1 MLSRRPANFATPPIL
16 TISCLRPSA
25 RDQLAILDP
34 ESKPMKQALI
44 LIACLLSTAAA
55 VGQYDL
61 NRLELGIH
69 DLVEV
74 KTLTGITL
82 VVDPTKIVMAYA
94 LPRLSGRGAA
104 ITNIVG
110 LAGGAQEIDEPA
122 YDLLERLRLKPY
134 FVALTLPDGVSVWI
148 KASAISFLRATET
161 WDHTRSEAKSAV
173 SIHGRSIFVKETV
186 STIRD
191 AINALRRQNRP
202 LDGRD

>member
-1 MLSRRPANFATPPIL
+1 
-16 TISCLRPSA
+16 
-25 RDQLAILDP
+25 
-34 ESKPMKQALI
+34 MKQALI
-44 LIACLLSTAAA
+44 LIACLLSIAEAA
-55 VGQYDL
+55 GQDV

-94 LPRLSGRGAA
+94 LPRPSGRGAA

-110 LAGGAQEIDEPA
+110 LAAGPQEVDEPVN
-122 YDLLERLRLKPY
+122 DLLERLSLKPY
-134 FVALTLPDGVSVWI
+134 FVTLTLPDGVSVWM
-148 KASAISFLRATET
+148 KASAISFLRATEV

-173 SIHGRSIFVKETV
+173 SIHGHPIFVKETI

-191 AINALRRQNRP
+191 AINTLRRQNRP
-202 LDGRD
+202 LDGQDLAPIHAPARP

>member
-1 MLSRRPANFATPPIL
+1 
-16 TISCLRPSA
+16 
-25 RDQLAILDP
+25 
-34 ESKPMKQALI
+34 MKQAWI
-44 LIACLLSTAAA
+44 LIACLLSTAEAA
-55 VGQYDL
+55 GQDL

-69 DLVEV
+69 DLVDV

-94 LPRLSGRGAA
+94 LPRTSGRGAA

-110 LAGGAQEIDEPA
+110 LAGGPQEIDEPA
-122 YDLLERLRLKPY
+122 NDLLERLSLKPY

-161 WDHTRSEAKSAV
+161 WDHIRSEAKSAV
-173 SIHGRSIFVKETV
+173 NIYGRPIFVKETV

-202 LDGRD
+202 LGERDYPVQGPPRT

>member
-1 MLSRRPANFATPPIL
+1 M
-16 TISCLRPSA
+16 
-25 RDQLAILDP
+25 
-34 ESKPMKQALI
+34 EQALI
-44 LIACLLSTAAA
+44 LFACLLSTAAA
-55 VGQYDL
+55 GQDL

-94 LPRLSGRGAA
+94 LPRPSGRGAA

-110 LAGGAQEIDEPA
+110 LAGGPQEIDEPA
-122 YDLLERLRLKPY
+122 NDLLERLSLKPY

-148 KASAISFLRATET
+148 KASAISFLRATEA
-161 WDHTRSEAKSAV
+161 WDHTRPEAKSAV
-173 SIHGRSIFVKETV
+173 SIHGRPIFVKETV

-191 AINALRRQNRP
+191 AINALRRQNRQ
-202 LDGRD
+202 LEGKD

>member
-1 MLSRRPANFATPPIL
+1 
-16 TISCLRPSA
+16 
-25 RDQLAILDP
+25 
-34 ESKPMKQALI
+34 MKQAWI

-55 VGQYDL
+55 GQDL

-94 LPRLSGRGAA
+94 SPRPSGRGAA

-110 LAGGAQEIDEPA
+110 LAGGPQEIDEPPN
-122 YDLLERLRLKPY
+122 DLLERLSLKPY
-134 FVALTLPDGVSVWI
+134 FVVLTLPDGVSVWM
-148 KASAISFLRATET
+148 KASAISFLRATEV

-173 SIHGRSIFVKETV
+173 SIHGRPIFVKETV

-191 AINALRRQNRP
+191 AINALRRKNRP

>member
-1 MLSRRPANFATPPIL
+1 
-16 TISCLRPSA
+16 
-25 RDQLAILDP
+25 
-34 ESKPMKQALI
+34 MKQALV
-44 LIACLLSTAAA
+44 LIACLLSTAAT
-55 VGQYDL
+55 GQDI

-94 LPRLSGRGAA
+94 LPRASGRSPAV
-104 ITNIVG
+104 TNIVG
-110 LAGGAQEIDEPA
+110 LAGGPQEIDEPA
-122 YDLLERLRLKPY
+122 NDLLERLSLKPY

-161 WDHTRSEAKSAV
+161 WDHTRAEAKSAV
-173 SIHGRSIFVKETV
+173 SIHGRPIFVKETV

-202 LDGRD
+202 

>member
-1 MLSRRPANFATPPIL
+1 
-16 TISCLRPSA
+16 
-25 RDQLAILDP
+25 
-34 ESKPMKQALI
+34 MKQALI
-44 LIACLLSTAAA
+44 LIACLLSIAEAA
-55 VGQYDL
+55 GQDL

-74 KTLTGITL
+74 KTVTGITL

-94 LPRLSGRGAA
+94 SPRPSGRGAA

-110 LAGGAQEIDEPA
+110 LAGGPQEIDEPPHA
-122 YDLLERLRLKPY
+122 LLERLSLKPY
-134 FVALTLPDGVSVWI
+134 FVALTLPDGVSVWV
-148 KASAISFLRATET
+148 KASAISFLRATEV

-173 SIHGRSIFVKETV
+173 SVHGRPIFVKETV

-191 AINALRRQNRP
+191 AINALRRKNRP

>member
-1 MLSRRPANFATPPIL
+1 
-16 TISCLRPSA
+16 
-25 RDQLAILDP
+25 
-34 ESKPMKQALI
+34 MKQTLI

-55 VGQYDL
+55 GQDL

-94 LPRLSGRGAA
+94 LPRPSGRGAA

-110 LAGGAQEIDEPA
+110 LAGGPQEIDEPA
-122 YDLLERLRLKPY
+122 NDLLERLSLKPY

-161 WDHTRSEAKSAV
+161 WDHIRSEAKSAV
-173 SIHGRSIFVKETV
+173 SIHGRPIFVKETMP
-186 STIRD
+186 SIRD
-191 AINALRRQNRP
+191 AINTLRRQNRP

>member
-1 MLSRRPANFATPPIL
+1 MN
-16 TISCLRPSA
+16 
-25 RDQLAILDP
+25 
-34 ESKPMKQALI
+34 QALI
-44 LIACLLSTAAA
+44 LIACLLSTAEAA
-55 VGQYDL
+55 GQDL

-94 LPRLSGRGAA
+94 LPRSSGRGAA

-110 LAGGAQEIDEPA
+110 LAGGPQEVDEPA
-122 YDLLERLRLKPY
+122 NDLLERLSLKPY
-134 FVALTLPDGVSVWI
+134 CVALTLPDGVSVWI

-173 SIHGRSIFVKETV
+173 SIHGRPIFVKENV

-202 LDGRD
+202 FNGRD

>member
-1 MLSRRPANFATPPIL
+1 
-16 TISCLRPSA
+16 
-25 RDQLAILDP
+25 
-34 ESKPMKQALI
+34 MKQALI
-44 LIACLLSTAAA
+44 VIACLLSIAEAA
-55 VGQYDL
+55 GQDL

-94 LPRLSGRGAA
+94 SPRPSGRGAA

-110 LAGGAQEIDEPA
+110 LAGGPQEVDEPPN
-122 YDLLERLRLKPY
+122 DLLERLSLKPY
-134 FVALTLPDGVSVWI
+134 FVVLTLPDGVSVWM
-148 KASAISFLRATET
+148 KASAISFLRATEV

-173 SIHGRSIFVKETV
+173 SVHGRPIFVKETV

-191 AINALRRQNRP
+191 AINALRRKNRP

>member
-1 MLSRRPANFATPPIL
+1 
-16 TISCLRPSA
+16 
-25 RDQLAILDP
+25 
-34 ESKPMKQALI
+34 MKQALI
-44 LIACLLSTAAA
+44 LIACLLSTAVA
-55 VGQYDL
+55 GQDI

-82 VVDPTKIVMAYA
+82 VVDPMKIVMAYA
-94 LPRLSGRGAA
+94 LRRPGRGTA

-122 YDLLERLRLKPY
+122 NDLLERLSLKPY

-148 KASAISFLRATET
+148 KASAISFLRATEA
-161 WDHTRSEAKSAV
+161 WDHTRPEAKSAV
-173 SIHGRSIFVKETV
+173 SIHGRPIFVKETV

-191 AINALRRQNRP
+191 AINALRRQNRQ
-202 LDGRD
+202 LEGKD

>member
-1 MLSRRPANFATPPIL
+1 
-16 TISCLRPSA
+16 
-25 RDQLAILDP
+25 
-34 ESKPMKQALI
+34 MKQALI
-44 LIACLLSTAAA
+44 LIACLLSTAVA
-55 VGQYDL
+55 GQDI

-94 LPRLSGRGAA
+94 SPRPSGRGAA

-110 LAGGAQEIDEPA
+110 LAGGPQEIDEPPN
-122 YDLLERLRLKPY
+122 DLLERLSLKPY
-134 FVALTLPDGVSVWI
+134 FVVLTLPDGVSVWM
-148 KASAISFLRATET
+148 KASAISFLRATEV

-173 SIHGRSIFVKETV
+173 SIHGRPIFVKETV

-191 AINALRRQNRP
+191 AINALRRKNRP

>member
-1 MLSRRPANFATPPIL
+1 
-16 TISCLRPSA
+16 
-25 RDQLAILDP
+25 
-34 ESKPMKQALI
+34 MKQAWI
-44 LIACLLSTAAA
+44 LIACLLSTATA
-55 VGQYDL
+55 GQDL

-94 LPRLSGRGAA
+94 SPRPSGRGAA

-110 LAGGAQEIDEPA
+110 LAGGPQEVDEPPN
-122 YDLLERLRLKPY
+122 DLLERLSLKPY
-134 FVALTLPDGVSVWI
+134 FVVLTLPDGVSVWM
-148 KASAISFLRATET
+148 KASAISFLRATEV

-173 SIHGRSIFVKETV
+173 SIHGRPIFVKETV

-191 AINALRRQNRP
+191 AINAPKKKQTA
-202 LDGRD
+202 